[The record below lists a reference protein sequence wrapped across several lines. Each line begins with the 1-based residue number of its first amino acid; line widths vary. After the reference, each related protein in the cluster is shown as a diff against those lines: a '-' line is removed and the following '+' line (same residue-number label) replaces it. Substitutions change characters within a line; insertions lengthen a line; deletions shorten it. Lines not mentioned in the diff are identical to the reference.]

1 MLKLIVI
8 LSFCTPQDTIQRDST
23 KSILFMRQMNQ
34 ANIDKIKYR
43 HQQGFFCDFED
54 QINKGRKM
62 NLNIGVGEQ

>member
-8 LSFCTPQDTIQRDST
+8 LSFCTPQDTIQRDSI

>member
-1 MLKLIVI
+1 
-8 LSFCTPQDTIQRDST
+8 
-23 KSILFMRQMNQ
+23 MRQMNQ